1 MPASQRPV
9 CPLSLAAWRLGGL
22 TLSDLWGRYLCLGG
36 REPHTSL
43 AAYLQGAAAWPDME
57 HNVLAHAL
65 NEGLWD
71 LGLPSLAPHRESV
84 ASPRDAASDTRR
96 PLP

>member
-9 CPLSLAAWRLGGL
+9 CPQTLAAWGLGGL

-36 REPHTSL
+36 GRPQAAL
-43 AAYLQGAAAWPDME
+43 AAYLDGTVAWPDEE
-57 HNVLAHAL
+57 HNLLAHAL

-71 LGLPSLAPHRESV
+71 VGLPSLAPRR
-84 ASPRDAASDTRR
+84 ASEAAPLDGTPDTRR
-96 PLP
+96 PSP